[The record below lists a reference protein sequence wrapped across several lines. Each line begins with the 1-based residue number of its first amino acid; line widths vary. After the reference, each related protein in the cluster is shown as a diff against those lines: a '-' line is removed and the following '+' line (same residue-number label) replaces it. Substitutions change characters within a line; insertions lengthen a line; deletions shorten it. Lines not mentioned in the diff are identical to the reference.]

1 MRSRKGWMVVA
12 VVTLGLSAVAC
23 DDDDDEPTVIGD
35 GGVDGITS
43 NLNQNQA
50 VGLMM
55 QINSSEVAEAQVA
68 QARGQA
74 ATVRAYAARM
84 ITDHQASNNQLTAD
98 LVTADVVPTDS
109 DERRELQNDTD
120 NQVQSLWSASTA
132 NFDQQYINSQV
143 NEHQDTLSL
152 IDTKILPAITNPTL
166 RNDALALRVVVVQHL
181 QLAQSIQTLLG
192 TPGASETGT
201 GTGTGTT
208 GNETSTGTGTDTGS
222 VTDTGT
228 GTGTATATGQP
239 AM

>member
-12 VVTLGLSAVAC
+12 VVTLGLSAAAC
-23 DDDDDEPTVIGD
+23 SDDDDEPTVIGD
-35 GGVDGITS
+35 GGVDAITS

-132 NFDQQYINSQV
+132 KFDQQYINSQV

-166 RNDALALRVVVVQHL
+166 LNDALALRAVVVQHL

-192 TPGASETGT
+192 TPEANTTSSETE
-201 GTGTGTT
+201 TGTGTT
-208 GNETSTGTGTDTGS
+208 GSETSTGTGTDTG
-222 VTDTGT
+222 TGT
-228 GTGTATATGQP
+228 NTATATGQP